1 MEIFFLM
8 AENLDLLGWP
18 IPEPRDA
25 GRPEHVATEENRNK
39 IMMLLVFGRTNA
51 EIAKAI
57 GVSQPTLR
65 KHYLQ
70 QLQQR
75 KVARLQLDATRFA
88 AIYGKVLAGDVGASK
103 ELGKMLAEH
112 DRKEM
117 AAAFGQ
123 EPKKGK
129 EPKPGKKEQATQDAK
144 DAAADDAGDWGS
156 DLIPGVVN

>member
-1 MEIFFLM
+1 M

-25 GRPEHVATEENRNK
+25 GRPEHVPSDENRNK

-70 QLQQR
+70 QLEQR
-75 KVARLQLDATRFA
+75 KIARLQLDATRYA
-88 AIYGKVLAGDVGASK
+88 ALYAKVLAGDVGANK
-103 ELGKMLAEH
+103 ELGKMLTEH

-117 AAAFGQ
+117 AAAFGN
-123 EPKKGK
+123 EPRKGK
-129 EPKPGKKEQATQDAK
+129 ATKPGKKEQANQDAK
-144 DAAADDAGDWGS
+144 DAATDDAGDWGS